1 MAKTRVLRKREAGVP
16 LHKPRDS
23 PAKRKVML
31 RMRPDFTAL
40 CYDKPSQRY
49 EVCCWKGFGW
59 TCFRRPTDAELAEAK
74 AIREAMLARRHR
86 SKPK

>member
-1 MAKTRVLRKREAGVP
+1 MAKSRVLRKREAGIP

-40 CYDKPSQRY
+40 CYDKPSQCY
-49 EVCCWKGFGW
+49 EVCRWKGLGW
-59 TCFRRPTDAELAEAK
+59 TRIRRPTDAELAEAT
-74 AIREAMLARRHR
+74 AIREAMLARRRPSPH
-86 SKPK
+86 